1 MSAPSP
7 RPVEVLLVEDDE
19 QHARVVREA
28 LTEGTARSHLSVIA
42 NGPDVI
48 SYLRGEGD
56 HPGIRR
62 PDLILLDLDVPG
74 RDGFQVLADIK
85 AQPELRPL
93 PVVVLTASR
102 AEADVVRSYDLQADA
117 YVSKPADLHDFV
129 EAIRRID
136 EFFISVVRL
145 PLGDPSVVR
154 RLLPRHC

>member
-28 LTEGTARSHLSVIA
+28 LTGGTARSHLSVIA
-42 NGPDVI
+42 NGPEVI
-48 SYLRGEGD
+48 PYLRGEGD
-56 HPGIRR
+56 HPATR

-74 RDGFQVLADIK
+74 RDSFQVLADIR
-85 AQPELRPL
+85 AEPELRRL
-93 PVVVLTASR
+93 PVVVLTASK
-102 AEADVVRSYDLQADA
+102 AEADVVRSYDLDPDA

-129 EAIRRID
+129 EAICRID
-136 EFFISVVRL
+136 EFFISVVQL

-154 RLLPRHC
+154 RLLPRHS